1 MDGSGAV
8 EWEEF
13 CVLIYKKMREKDPD
27 NEIKEAFRVFDA
39 EGTGLIGECQ
49 DGTFSYLEC
58 KAKVMNKRLCRSRG
72 AACDLPAVAGAAVGR

>member
-1 MDGSGAV
+1 MTLSIAHTTHTEQVDVDGSGAV

-39 EGTGLIGECQ
+39 EGTGLIGECHG
-49 DGTFSYLEC
+49 GTFSYIEC
-58 KAKVMNKRLCRSRG
+58 KAKKKTF
-72 AACDLPAVAGAAVGR
+72 

>member
-1 MDGSGAV
+1 MDGSEAV

-49 DGTFSYLEC
+49 DGTFS
-58 KAKVMNKRLCRSRG
+58 
-72 AACDLPAVAGAAVGR
+72 